1 MNDLTT
7 PIIVFILVFVF
18 MMIATAGERVACAP
32 DYPRGD
38 REYKWAYRE
47 VDGRACWY
55 QGRHKPV
62 HELYWAHPKNPPGEV
77 APGIEEGNPFTLNP
91 GAATTSEP
99 SGERAPKPESDTFD
113 GRWHWRDR

>member
-18 MMIATAGERVACAP
+18 MMIATAGERVACSP

-62 HELYWAHPKNPPGEV
+62 RELYWADPPGQPGEA
-77 APGIEEGNPFTLNP
+77 APGVEDGITRPPVLDP
-91 GAATTSEP
+91 GA
-99 SGERAPKPESDTFD
+99 TFE